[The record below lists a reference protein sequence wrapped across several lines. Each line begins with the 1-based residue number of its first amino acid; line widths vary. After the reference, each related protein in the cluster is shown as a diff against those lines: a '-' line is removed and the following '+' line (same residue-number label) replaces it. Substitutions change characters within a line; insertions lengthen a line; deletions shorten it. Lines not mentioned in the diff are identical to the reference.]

1 MFIAIDAE
9 WGLGMRLKDAPGF
22 PRNGRIGAG
31 ADEDLLFD
39 YGREVARECRRV
51 GINMVLGPVV
61 DVAEN
66 PHGVIGS
73 RSFGSDPVRVADLGV
88 AYAKGLESGE
98 W

>member
-1 MFIAIDAE
+1 MSGVLCFEGDLRSAALMAGEGGALRVPMFIAIDAE

-51 GINMVLGPVV
+51 GINMVLRPGC
-61 DVAEN
+61 
-66 PHGVIGS
+66 GC
-73 RSFGSDPVRVADLGV
+73 R
-88 AYAKGLESGE
+88 
-98 W
+98 